1 MKTLFCLFLFTSGIC
16 IIRCDEQINNST
28 FPSKSLAF
36 RNLAQND
43 LRVSGEVCNSH
54 DFIQSFDQDDRK
66 SASSISHLVHKFRKT
81 NPLLDFIQTK
91 HTNTTNKEF
100 ATKYIHETL
109 PYAFFGLAVL
119 LIPFIIMICSC
130 CRCECIGFYFASEET
145 KKYPLLIFTAIFTI
159 SILIASSF
167 GIHFSNSLD
176 KSQASMNCSGQA
188 LFRDLSQGDPDL
200 KWIGLEPAISN
211 LTTVNKNIL
220 QSIANLPQ
228 VDDNHTNLDTLHT
241 QFQTQIQTYYDKSSD
256 QDVVNPSN
264 GESLVPIFIQ
274 DLGPPSNVK
283 TYSGAISKE
292 NQDKYTLVTQLLN
305 DTNSSIMQLQSE
317 PETIQNIIG
326 DIITYLSSFDSSLA
340 NIHHHFNNAAI
351 SAKQVNGIAK
361 DIFSSLFIASTVL
374 MSLILLIV
382 SNVMFFQFNCFQKC
396 FRFLCIFLLFLILFS
411 IVIVG
416 AGVPYVIFVREVCDT
431 ANKTFTNETLY
442 SNFVSSFIDNS
453 AQFLNYSNTCL
464 FQDGDLLNV
473 FDAKDNFSS
482 FNTISDS
489 INTIN
494 TNIVPVPDSVVI
506 PEQVQ
511 IIQLLKSG
519 EGFTN
524 PEINSSLISLNKF
537 TNYQNSGS
545 TQPCHESQDTWVLNH
560 ANCTNTTGKVLKS
573 TDAPTSNY
581 KKLTCIGFDIF
592 KSHNSTDRY
601 NYTTF
606 AKCPNVAGQNFSSFV
621 SGFAAS
627 FQNHSA
633 QVSQLFTQL
642 STNLVTANKTN
653 TKFIAEQNS
662 LIQPLLNIDAETLSD
677 IETLGNSQTG
687 LIMNMNCAFARNS
700 TQNLADNICVYN
712 FPSIFWSLI
721 LALIFAICASFM
733 IIPLKNL
740 DKIERKHLKDKH
752 RQEESLLRIGD
763 LY

>member
-1 MKTLFCLFLFTSGIC
+1 MILQKALLCLFLFTNGIC
-16 IIRCDEQINNST
+16 LIRCDDQINNST
-28 FPSKSLAF
+28 LSSKSLVF
-36 RNLAQND
+36 RILAQND
-43 LRVSGEVCNSH
+43 PKGNGDVCH
-54 DFIQSFDQDDRK
+54 PETFDQDDRE
-66 SASSISHLVHKFRKT
+66 SASGISHLIRKFRKT

-91 HTNTTNKEF
+91 HTDTTNKEF
-100 ATKYIHETL
+100 ASKYIHETL
-109 PYAFFGLAVL
+109 PYASFALSLL
-119 LIPFIIMICSC
+119 LIPFFILICSC
-130 CRCECIGFYFASEET
+130 CRCECIGFYFSLEET

-167 GIHFSNSLD
+167 GIHYSNSLD
-176 KSQASMNCSGQA
+176 TSLKSMDCSGQA
-188 LFRDLSQGDPDL
+188 LFSDLSQGGSDL

-220 QSIANLPQ
+220 QSIASLPQ
-228 VDDNHTNLDTLHT
+228 VDNNHTNLDTLHT
-241 QFQTQIQTYYDKSSD
+241 QFQSQVQTYYDKSSD
-256 QDVVNPSN
+256 QKVINPSN

-274 DLGPPSNVK
+274 NLGPPSNVS

-292 NQDKYTLVTQLLN
+292 NENKYTLVTQLLN
-305 DTNSSIMQLQSE
+305 DTNSSITQLQSE
-317 PETIQNIIG
+317 PDTIQTIID
-326 DIITYLSSFDSSLA
+326 DIIADLSSFDASLA

-361 DIFSSLFIASTVL
+361 GIFSSLFIASTVL
-374 MSLILLIV
+374 MSLILLVV
-382 SNVMFFQFNCFQKC
+382 SNLIFFQFNCFQKC
-396 FRFLCIFLLFLILFS
+396 FRFLCIFLVLLILFS
-411 IVIVG
+411 FVTVG
-416 AGVPYVIFVREVCDT
+416 AGVPYIIFVREVCDAT
-431 ANKTFTNETLY
+431 NKTFTNQTLY

-453 AQFLNYSNTCL
+453 AQFLNYTNPCL
-464 FQDGDLLNV
+464 FQDGDLLNTFGV
-473 FDAKDNFSS
+473 ENNFSG

-494 TNIVPVPDSVVI
+494 TNILPVPDSVII

-511 IIQLLKSG
+511 ILQFLKNG
-519 EGFTN
+519 ESFTN

-545 TQPCHESQDTWVLNH
+545 TQPCHESEDIWVLNH
-560 ANCTNTTGKVLKS
+560 VNCTNTTGKVLKS

-592 KSHNSTDRY
+592 KSLNSTDRY

-621 SGFAAS
+621 SGFASS
-627 FQNHSA
+627 FQNHTA
-633 QVSQLFTQL
+633 QVSQVFTQL
-642 STNLVTANKTN
+642 STNLGNANKTN
-653 TKFIAEQNS
+653 TKFIAEQSS
-662 LIQPLLNIDAETLSD
+662 LLQPLLNIDAETLSVV
-677 IETLGNSQTG
+677 ETLGSSQNG
-687 LIMNMNCAFARNS
+687 LIMNMNCSFAQNS

-712 FPSIFWSLI
+712 FPSLFWALA
-721 LALIFAICASFM
+721 LALIFAILASFM